1 MTDGP
6 VPVLSFENV
15 GVEYRIKGHPCQ
27 VLHDVT
33 FKIAPGS
40 AYGLVG
46 ESGCGKSTAAF
57 AALRYLPRNGF
68 VNRGRILIGGR
79 SLGDL
84 GEADLREVRRSTIAM
99 VYQDPSRSLNPSLPV
114 GRQLQEVFELAR
126 VPRAEWRGRCLDI
139 LARVRISDP
148 ASVMGRYPHQLSG
161 GMQQRVSIAMAI
173 ASDPKLLIMDEPTTG
188 LDSTVEAEVLDLVDQ
203 LRQELQTAILFISH
217 DLGVVARMCDR
228 VGVLYAGRLVEE
240 AATQDLFNTPQHPY
254 TAGLL
259 RCLPKWGRSKHVA
272 PLATIPGFLPSL
284 GATIDG
290 CPFADRCPVV
300 EDRCRCSDPA
310 FRDIGGRSVKCHFAE
325 KVALTEAGPDGAGLL
340 PQAPAPDRQARD
352 EPPLL
357 EIRRLNK
364 TFGSARLPVRAVRD
378 VTLTLRRGE
387 TLGLVGESGSGKT
400 TLARC
405 VLGLANPDPGSEI
418 RLGATPLG
426 GLMARRSREQIKSL
440 QIVFQNPDAALNRS
454 HSVRRLIGRTLRCLV
469 GLTGKEREQRV
480 QDLARSVRLSE
491 RHLAVL
497 PRQLSGGLK
506 QRVAIARAFAGDPK
520 IVICDE
526 PTSALDV
533 SVQAAILNLLAE
545 LQARKRVS
553 YILISHDLGVVR
565 YLSDK
570 IAVMYLGQ
578 IMEVG
583 PAAAVFAGPHHP
595 YTAVLLSSA
604 PRMDGRSTGRVK
616 LAGEVP
622 STTDLPAGC
631 VFHTRCPSA
640 IPGLCDRKAPP
651 VTEIAEGHHLR
662 CHLKTADLPKL
673 ATA

>member
-1 MTDGP
+1 MTDGLL
-6 VPVLSFENV
+6 PVLSFENV
-15 GVEYRIKGHPCQ
+15 GVEYRIKGQPCQ
-27 VLHDVT
+27 VLDNVT
-33 FKIAPGS
+33 FEIAPGS
-40 AYGLVG
+40 SYGLVG

-79 SLGDL
+79 SLNDIS
-84 GEADLREVRRSTIAM
+84 EADLREVRRSSIAM

-126 VPRAEWRGRCLDI
+126 IPRAQWRERCLDI

-173 ASDPKLLIMDEPTTG
+173 ASEPKLLIMDEPTTG

-217 DLGVVARMCDR
+217 DLGVIARMCDR

-240 AATQDLFNTPQHPY
+240 AATQDMFSAPRHPY

-272 PLATIPGFLPSL
+272 PLATIPGFLPTL

-290 CPFADRCPVV
+290 CPFADRCSIA
-300 EDRCRCSDPA
+300 EDLCRSSDPA

-325 KVALTEAGPDGAGLL
+325 KVALTEAGPEGASLS
-340 PQAPAPDRQARD
+340 PQEQTPGHQSQD

-357 EIRRLNK
+357 EVHGLNK
-364 TFGSARLPVRAVRD
+364 TFGSGRLPVRAVRD

-418 RLGATPLG
+418 RLETTPLG
-426 GLMARRSREQIKSL
+426 GLMARRSREQVKSL

-469 GLTGKEREQRV
+469 GMAGKEREQRV
-480 QDLARSVRLSE
+480 QELAASVRLSE
-491 RHLAVL
+491 RHLSVL

-583 PAAAVFAGPHHP
+583 PAGAVFAGPHHP

-604 PRMDGRSTGRVK
+604 PGMDGHSAGRVK

-622 STTDLPAGC
+622 STADLPEGC
-631 VFHTRCPSA
+631 VFHTRCPRA
-640 IPGLCDRKAPP
+640 IPGLCDRQAPP
-651 VTEIAEGHHLR
+651 VTEVADGHHLR
-662 CHLKTADLPKL
+662 CHLKTADLPRL
-673 ATA
+673 ETV